1 MNIHQSALPV
11 LIIVIPLI
19 TAFILPVLGWWKKE
33 AVFPLTL
40 AALAFSFGASTA
52 AAREVL
58 TKGPIRYFMGG
69 WAPPWGIEYHIDHLA
84 ALMLLLLSFI
94 RPRGGFY

>member
-19 TAFILPVLGWWKKE
+19 TAFILPVLGLWKKE

-40 AALAFSFGASTA
+40 AALAFLSGH
-52 AAREVL
+52 R
-58 TKGPIRYFMGG
+58 
-69 WAPPWGIEYHIDHLA
+69 PPRLGKW
-84 ALMLLLLSFI
+84 
-94 RPRGGFY
+94 